1 MGQGAG
7 WQCWDAGEWE
17 WLVRPC
23 GGRRERRLSDRE
35 NMGLDQKESGEKAYV
50 AREPRVGSRDQ
61 GRLPTKDAVNEWM
74 RA

>member
-1 MGQGAG
+1 M
-7 WQCWDAGEWE
+7 
-17 WLVRPC
+17 RTC

-50 AREPRVGSRDQ
+50 AREPQVGSRDQ